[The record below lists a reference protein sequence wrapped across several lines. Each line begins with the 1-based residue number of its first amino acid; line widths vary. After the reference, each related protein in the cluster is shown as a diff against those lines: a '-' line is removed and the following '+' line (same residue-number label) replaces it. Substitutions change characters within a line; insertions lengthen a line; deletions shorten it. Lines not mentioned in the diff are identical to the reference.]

1 LKLFCLLLGHIYS
14 ADPGLLT
21 AWKQLFYSTWK
32 DFQASFKPI
41 LSDFQRHRELLDC
54 SASLVQIQESR
65 DARLHAQETFATLAE
80 ERIRTN
86 MLTVI
91 NWLSAADPSEDQEAC
106 TAVRQDIHD
115 TGRWILKEPIVKDWL
130 DPDECSVNIFWLNG
144 IPGAG
149 EFNFPLIR
157 GCKNLRS

>member
-1 LKLFCLLLGHIYS
+1 MYVDHIYS
-14 ADPGLLT
+14 ADLRLLT

-54 SASLVQIQESR
+54 SASLVQ
-65 DARLHAQETFATLAE
+65 ETFAALAE
-80 ERIRTN
+80 ERTRTN
-86 MLTVI
+86 TLAVI

-106 TAVRQDIHD
+106 AIVRQDIHD

-149 EFNFPLIR
+149 
-157 GCKNLRS
+157 